1 MFQPSSPLVNISA
14 SVGHGAYALGY
25 QTAFDAGRNLLNVQ
39 INFLTWVFLIRQVCP
54 HQAQPGGGLQR
65 WRHDH
70 PRHRQRLESEPSPAS
85 PAASSTI
92 LFTPAM
98 IILSATGDQTQIV
111 LRSADMSRPVTFTLS
126 FQIINRLEIGVS
138 CCSAACLALLTV

>member
-25 QTAFDAGRNLLNVQ
+25 QTAFDAGRNLLMSRSSFNLG
-39 INFLTWVFLIRQVCP
+39 FSGKSALTKHNLAVAYNAGDMIIHGTANDSKV
-54 HQAQPGGGLQR
+54 
-65 WRHDH
+65 
-70 PRHRQRLESEPSPAS
+70 SAS

-138 CCSAACLALLTV
+138 CCSAASLALLTV